1 MVGLSATVVDFAG
14 LGDAIRN
21 YLAKRGRSLRW
32 VPANFKIT
40 SLDLVDLFEDEP
52 GGTHLAIVSTDGSDG
67 CYRGVFAFSCD
78 RDGTNP
84 SGLVD
89 VFDTLDA
96 VLLDHFLGGLEFFG
110 PGREIVFEAL
120 ARCDAAGTARPLAL
134 DQTNSSFAL
143 GDFGFGKFY
152 RLCSNHDREPRLYG
166 YLSGSSAVGRYFGA
180 FQDARGTVIATVIE
194 RLNNPQSFW
203 ELAVPLVGP
212 AAREL
217 DSSEA
222 RQLVELV
229 ATAAGLLGT
238 LHDDL
243 YHAQQLHNAVT
254 TISDDEVAVWLQAR
268 LNAHR
273 ANLALTSEVGNET
286 LMLLDEGIRAL
297 HGPWPSFEIHGDFH
311 LGQIVQSD
319 AGPKVIDF
327 EGEPISA
334 YGQLDLA
341 HRDLAGLLRSIGYL
355 CSAANSPLT
364 DPIELNFK
372 LRLVAIR
379 TYGESK
385 TGSNILSDPDAV
397 ALTGFLEVEK
407 ALYELVYETLY
418 RPAMASVPLEF
429 IRRISPQLSKFAA
442 SASNASEC
450 LGSEGLRRLIAKE
463 YAH

>member
-1 MVGLSATVVDFAG
+1 MVDFAG
-14 LGDAIRN
+14 LGDAIRS
-21 YLAKRGRSLRW
+21 YLADRGESLRW
-32 VPANFKIT
+32 FPANFKIV
-40 SLDLVDLFEDEP
+40 SLELVDLFEDEP
-52 GGTHLAIVSTDGSDG
+52 GGTDLAIVSLDGSDG

-84 SGLVD
+84 RGLVE
-89 VFDTLDA
+89 VFDTLDP
-96 VLLDHFLGGLEFFG
+96 VLLDRFLVRLGFFG
-110 PGREIVFEAL
+110 PGREIVFESL
-120 ARCDAAGTARPLAL
+120 ARCDAGVTARPLAL
-134 DQTNSSFAL
+134 DQTNSAFAF
-143 GDFGFGKFY
+143 GDFGFGKLY
-152 RLCSNHDREPRLYG
+152 RRCSNHDREARLYG
-166 YLSGSSAVGRYFGA
+166 YLSESSAVGRFFGS

-194 RLNNPQSFW
+194 RLKNPQSFW

-212 AAREL
+212 AARKI

-222 RQLVELV
+222 RQLEELV

-243 YHAQQLHNAVT
+243 YVAQQQNSAVT
-254 TISDDEVAVWLQAR
+254 TVSDDEVASWIQAR

-273 ANLALTSEVGNET
+273 ASLSLTSEVDNET
-286 LMLLDEGIRAL
+286 LLRLDEGIRAL
-297 HGPWPSFEIHGDFH
+297 HGPWLGFEIHGDFH

-341 HRDLAGLLRSIGYL
+341 QRDLAGLLRSIGYL

-364 DPIELNFK
+364 DPIELNFT
-372 LRLVAIR
+372 LRLVAIK

-385 TGSNILSDPDAV
+385 IGANILSDPDAV
-397 ALTGFLEVEK
+397 ALTGYLEVEK
-407 ALYELVYETLY
+407 ALYEFVYETLY
-418 RPAMASVPLEF
+418 RPAMVPVPLEF
-429 IRRISPQLSKFAA
+429 IRRISPRLSKFAA
-442 SASNASEC
+442 SASKASVS